1 MELNEFTKTAL
12 NAMKARKLAKS
23 YGLIPESG
31 SAWKWALRHLRKGK
45 TVKAYI
51 EESFSGT
58 VKRDVNPIW

>member
-1 MELNEFTKTAL
+1 MYIDKYGNIILSSHYREL
-12 NAMKARKLAKS
+12 ARELQVEV
-23 YGLIPESG
+23 GGIVRIEG
-31 SAWKWALRHLRKGK
+31 KGK